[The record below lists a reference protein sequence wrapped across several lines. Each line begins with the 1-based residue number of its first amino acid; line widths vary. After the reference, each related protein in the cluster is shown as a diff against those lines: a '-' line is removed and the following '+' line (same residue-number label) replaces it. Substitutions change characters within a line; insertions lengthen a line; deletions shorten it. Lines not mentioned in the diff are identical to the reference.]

1 MAHPSNARAFITNNK
16 GLAIYINVRNE
27 RYKIYKEFRY
37 KKNKEIAILIHMA
50 FRKRLRDLS
59 MTREQL
65 FEHAT
70 MVTALER
77 TSMR

>member
-1 MAHPSNARAFITNNK
+1 MSAMKDIKSIKSFDI
-16 GLAIYINVRNE
+16 
-27 RYKIYKEFRY
+27 
-37 KKNKEIAILIHMA
+37 KKSKEIAILIHMA

-70 MVTALER
+70 MVTGLEQ